1 MIRTLLIGTLAL
13 AAGMPAHAAE
23 PDPLFHALGGTA
35 GITAVYEQFVTR
47 VKADPRI
54 GHQFKDVRSSHLVK
68 QLSTFTCVTLQ
79 GPCSYDGET
88 MKKSHAELGIT
99 RADFNALVEVLQDAL
114 DAEAVPF
121 PVQRELLARLAP
133 MHREIITRP

>member
-13 AAGMPAHAAE
+13 AAWWPARAAE

-114 DAEAVPF
+114 DAQAVPF
-121 PVQRELLARLAP
+121 PVQRALLARLAP
-133 MHREIITRP
+133 MHRDIITRP